1 MRRALGIAL
10 SVGALTAPIAAA
22 QEAPPAAARGPH
34 TIVGIGE
41 QSPDLFEDPRF
52 RSTGIRNARLLVP
65 WDLIKAGGWPLQSA
79 DLWLARARRDGVE
92 PLVSFGHSMS
102 EKRQLK
108 LPSVR
113 QYAAAVRAFRAR
125 YPWVREFSTWNEANL
140 GSKQPTGRH
149 PRRTAVFYRALKR
162 QCRGCT
168 VVAVELLVTSNWR
181 MYRWIHAFR
190 QRAGG
195 GRLIFG
201 LHNYPDVTRLR
212 GVRTRN
218 FLRRVRNADIW
229 ITETGGIVRH
239 RHFAY
244 DESRAELVVR
254 HVFKLVAA
262 LPRVKRL
269 YLYNWRYDGNV
280 RWDSG
285 LISQQGKERM
295 AYYALLDGLTLDRF
309 KPIPVTIDQ
318 PIVDPLPELTPTEPA
333 PVEPAPA
340 PSGSGG

>member
-1 MRRALGIAL
+1 MKSALAIAL
-10 SVGALTAPIAAA
+10 ALGALTAQAVSA
-22 QEAPPAAARGPH
+22 QEPAASAARGPH

-41 QSPDLFEDPRF
+41 QSPELFQDPRF
-52 RSTGIRNARLLVP
+52 QSTGIRNARLLVP
-65 WDLIKAGGWPLQSA
+65 WDLIKVGGWPLQAA
-79 DLWLARARRDGVE
+79 DLWLTRAQRDGID

-102 EKRQLK
+102 PKTQHR

-113 QYAAAVRAFRAR
+113 QFTAQFKAFRAR

-149 PRRTAVFYRALKR
+149 PRQTAVFYRAIKR
-162 QCRGCT
+162 HCRGCT

-181 MYRWIHAFR
+181 MYRWIRAFR
-190 QRAGG
+190 HRAGG

-212 GVRTRN
+212 SVRTRN
-218 FLRRVRNADIW
+218 FLRHVKNAEIW

-239 RHFAY
+239 RKFKY
-244 DESRAELVVR
+244 DESRAERVVR
-254 HVFKLVAA
+254 HVFKLVSR

-269 YLYNWRYDGNV
+269 YIYNWQYDGNV

-285 LISQQGKERM
+285 LISREGKERL

-309 KPIPVTIDQ
+309 KPIPLTIA
-318 PIVDPLPELTPTEPA
+318 DPVAA
-333 PVEPAPA
+333 PVP
-340 PSGSGG
+340 

>member
-1 MRRALGIAL
+1 MKKALAIALG
-10 SVGALTAPIAAA
+10 VGALTTVAAA
-22 QEAPPAAARGPH
+22 FGQEPGPGPVPGQPH

-52 RSTGIRNARLLVP
+52 RATGIRNARLVVP
-65 WDLIKAGGWPLQSA
+65 WDLVEMGGWPLEA
-79 DLWLARARRDGVE
+79 TDVWLARARRDGVE

-102 EKRQLK
+102 EKRALK

-113 QYAAAVRAFRAR
+113 QYAAQVKAFRER

-140 GSKQPTGRH
+140 ASTQPTGRY
-149 PRRTAVFYRALKR
+149 PRRTAVFYRALKK
-162 QCRGCT
+162 QCRGCR

-181 MYRWIHAFR
+181 MWRWIRAFR
-190 QRAGG
+190 ERAGR

-212 GVRTRN
+212 TRGTRL
-218 FLRRVRNADIW
+218 FLRRVRNAQVW

-239 RHFAY
+239 RRFKH
-244 DESRAELVVR
+244 DEARAARVVR
-254 HVFKLVAA
+254 HIFKLVSA

-269 YLYNWRYDGNV
+269 YLYNWRYDGNL

-285 LISQQGKERM
+285 LISREGTERN
-295 AYYALLDGLTLDRF
+295 AYFELLNGLKLDRF
-309 KPIPVTIDQ
+309 RPNSVPVDA
-318 PIVDPLPELTPTEPA
+318 PLADPLPA
-333 PVEPAPA
+333 P
-340 PSGSGG
+340 

>member
-1 MRRALGIAL
+1 MLRALAIAL
-10 SVGALTAPIAAA
+10 AVLAATATAAS
-22 QEAPPAAARGPH
+22 AASH
-34 TIVGIGE
+34 TIVGMGD
-41 QSPDLFEDPRF
+41 QSPDMFDDARF
-52 RSTGIRNARLLVP
+52 HETGIRNARLLVP
-65 WDLIKAGGWPLQSA
+65 WDLLKMGGWPLQAA
-79 DLWLARARRDGVE
+79 DLWLERARRDGVE

-113 QYAAAVRAFRAR
+113 QYAAQVKAFRAR

-149 PRRTAVFYRALKR
+149 PRRTAVFYRALKK
-162 QCRGCT
+162 QCPGCT

-181 MYRWIHAFR
+181 MYRWIRAFR
-190 QRAGG
+190 ERAGR

-212 GVRTRN
+212 GIRTRN
-218 FLRRVRNADIW
+218 FLRRVRNAEIW

-239 RHFAY
+239 RNFRY
-244 DESRAELVVR
+244 DEGRAARVVR
-254 HVFKLVAA
+254 HVFKLVRA